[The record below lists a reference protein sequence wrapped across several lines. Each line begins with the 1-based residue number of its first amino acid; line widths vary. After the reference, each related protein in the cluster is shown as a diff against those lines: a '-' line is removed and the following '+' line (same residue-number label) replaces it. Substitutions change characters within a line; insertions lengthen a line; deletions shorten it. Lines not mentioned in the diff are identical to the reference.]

1 MGMLCS
7 GVSSVFLV
15 SKKSMKFGL
24 FETVL
29 IQSEPDKRGFRIHNF
44 ETVWWGIYHYRML
57 YCNNSS
63 KAVKLHH
70 T

>member
-24 FETVL
+24 FKTVL
-29 IQSEPDKRGFRIHNF
+29 IQSVPDKRGFSVHDF
-44 ETVWWGIYHYRML
+44 ETVWWGIYNYRML
-57 YCNNSS
+57 
-63 KAVKLHH
+63 
-70 T
+70 